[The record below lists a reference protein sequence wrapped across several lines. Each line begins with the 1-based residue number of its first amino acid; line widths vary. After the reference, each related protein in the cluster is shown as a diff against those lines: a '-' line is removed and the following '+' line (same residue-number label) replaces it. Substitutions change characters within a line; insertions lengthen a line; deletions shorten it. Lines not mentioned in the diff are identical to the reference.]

1 MNREMLH
8 RLKTAG
14 EYQKKAI
21 MALLPES
28 MERHLDVIE
37 KEIKIMVTETVA
49 EMVWECRKKGAAWE
63 KKNYEGTDA
72 GRETQEH
79 EKASAAK
86 KVDIE

>member
-37 KEIKIMVTETVA
+37 KEIKMMVMEVA
-49 EMVWECRKKGAAWE
+49 AELLKNCNRGDACRDE
-63 KKNYEGTDA
+63 
-72 GRETQEH
+72 QSH
-79 EKASAAK
+79 EQTSNVK
-86 KVDIE
+86 KVDIA

>member
-1 MNREMLH
+1 MLH

-49 EMVWECRKKGAAWE
+49 EMVWECRKRGAAWE
-63 KKNYEGTDA
+63 KQDHEGRDA
-72 GRETQEH
+72 AQETQEY
-79 EKASAAK
+79 EKTAGTR

>member
-21 MALLPES
+21 MALLPEP

-37 KEIKIMVTETVA
+37 KEIKMMVVETVA
-49 EMVWECRKKGAAWE
+49 EMVWECRKRDAAWE
-63 KKNYEGTDA
+63 KQEQEGTDA
-72 GRETQEH
+72 AQETQVH
-79 EKASAAK
+79 EKTAGTK

>member
-21 MALLPES
+21 MALLPEP

-37 KEIKIMVTETVA
+37 KEIKMMVTETVA
-49 EMVWECRKKGAAWE
+49 EMIWECRRKDLDWE
-63 KKNYEGTDA
+63 KQNSEGKDA
-72 GRETQEH
+72 AQETQEH
-79 EKASAAK
+79 EKTAGTK
-86 KVDIE
+86 KVEIE